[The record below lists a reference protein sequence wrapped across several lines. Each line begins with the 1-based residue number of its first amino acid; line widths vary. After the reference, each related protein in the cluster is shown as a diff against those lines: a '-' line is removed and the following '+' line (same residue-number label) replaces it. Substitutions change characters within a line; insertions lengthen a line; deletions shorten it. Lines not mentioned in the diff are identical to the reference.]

1 VKKGAGDNQGNSD
14 QNVWLTVGRY
24 LALMSVVPAAI
35 FVGYGIGLGLD
46 HLFSTHFLRFVFVV
60 VGTAAGFV
68 PIIWEVSRNE

>member
-1 VKKGAGDNQGNSD
+1 VKKNSD
-14 QNVWLTVGRY
+14 DNVWLTVGRY
-24 LALMSVVPAAI
+24 LALMSMVPAAI

-68 PIIWEVSRNE
+68 PIIWEVSRND